1 MKYALIEKEAD
12 SRRVA
17 VWCRALGVSRS
28 GYYHWRKRGSTR
40 RQHQN
45 RVLLT
50 EIRRIHMETRERYG
64 AVKTWKAL
72 QAKGIECGKH
82 RVARLRRENG
92 LEARRRRRHR
102 AARYAR
108 HPERWSPPD
117 LVNRR
122 FQSEAPNQLW
132 VGDTTFV
139 KTRRGWLYLAV
150 LMDMWSRRIV
160 GWSMSDRHDIRL
172 VLAALQM
179 GLSGR
184 RPGAGL
190 IHHTD
195 RGAIYSSGEYRQA
208 LMHHGLRPSMG
219 RKGDCYDNAAA
230 ESFFSTLKNELIH
243 GLRLRDQ
250 DHARCEI
257 VPFIEGFYNR
267 KRIHQAIQYVSPVAF
282 EERFGGSG
290 LICPKKAG

>member
-1 MKYALIEKEAD
+1 
-12 SRRVA
+12 
-17 VWCRALGVSRS
+17 
-28 GYYHWRKRGSTR
+28 
-40 RQHQN
+40 
-45 RVLLT
+45 
-50 EIRRIHMETRERYG
+50 
-64 AVKTWKAL
+64 
-72 QAKGIECGKH
+72 
-82 RVARLRRENG
+82 
-92 LEARRRRRHR
+92 
-102 AARYAR
+102 
-108 HPERWSPPD
+108 
-117 LVNRR
+117 
-122 FQSEAPNQLW
+122 
-132 VGDTTFV
+132 
-139 KTRRGWLYLAV
+139 
-150 LMDMWSRRIV
+150 
-160 GWSMSDRHDIRL
+160 
-172 VLAALQM
+172 
-179 GLSGR
+179 
-184 RPGAGL
+184 L